1 VIPSTVTGLVVFLAS
16 VGPGYLYV
24 RVAERWRP
32 YRERTALREA
42 AQIVVSG
49 SLATLV
55 GVVVALVVTR
65 ATSVLPDRDAFVE
78 DAGRYL
84 IFHPARVGLV
94 LLIVLVVSYGLAYG
108 LARYAP
114 GRGAEVFPDSGWY
127 GAFER
132 NLPAGHGIVATVEL
146 RDGRTIAGVVR
157 AFTAEPTPVD
167 DRELMLMA
175 SFGGPMIVRSADG
188 VVASIPDQ
196 FVLLRGDE
204 IRYVTATYRELTS
217 NPAPGANANS
227 P

>member
-1 VIPSTVTGLVVFLAS
+1 VIPSTVTGLVVFLAG

-32 YRERTALREA
+32 YRERTTVREA
-42 AQIVVSG
+42 AEIVVSG

-65 ATSVLPDRDAFVE
+65 LTGVLPDREAFVH

-84 IFHPARVGLV
+84 VFHPARVGLL
-94 LLIVLVVSYGLAYG
+94 LLIVLLVSYGLAYA
-108 LARYAP
+108 LARYSP

-132 NLPAGHGIVATVEL
+132 NLPEGHGIVATVEL
-146 RDGRTIAGVVR
+146 RDGRALAGVVR

-175 SFGGPMIVRSADG
+175 SFGGPMMARTPAG
-188 VVASIPDQ
+188 VVTAVPDQ
-196 FVLLRGDE
+196 LVLLRGDE
-204 IRYVTATYRELTS
+204 IRYISATYHPLTS
-217 NPAPGANANS
+217 GSAPAG
-227 P
+227 